1 MKKTLYLKL
10 LLGYLLFGI
19 LGFILVS
26 TVTAQAQLRYLE
38 KQAASDL
45 YREATFVANN
55 YAMEYYKDTTTLDD
69 LQNQLKALDTY
80 LSAQIWIIDK
90 NGEIL
95 VNSRKPVD
103 MENPE
108 IIDHFNAT
116 DFGSN
121 YYQIGQFYNYFQQD
135 YLSVFSPI
143 TINYKVKGYI
153 VIHKPLTEISS
164 LNNRLLNLSYLT
176 LGLLCACA
184 LLLIFLLVIFVIRP
198 IHKIAASA
206 ANYADGDFSKK
217 IDVHTNDEIGYLAG
231 SIEYMANEMNT
242 LEEDQRK
249 FVSNV
254 SHDFRSPLTS
264 IKGYVEAMLD
274 GTIPAEMQDKY
285 LNIILF
291 ETERLNK
298 LTNSILELNKYG
310 SHSKTILD
318 TSNFDINH
326 VIKMTVLTFE
336 GRCKEKHLSFELI
349 LTGQTLFVR
358 ADMSKIEQVIYNL
371 IDNAIKF
378 SHNDSSITIETTE
391 KNGKVFVS
399 VKDTGIGIPKDSL
412 NKIWERFY
420 KTDLSRGK
428 DKKGTGL
435 GLAIV
440 KEIIQAHGE
449 NINVISTE
457 GVGTEFIFTLPL
469 AKSPINEAASHTG

>member
-1 MKKTLYLKL
+1 MKQHLYTKL
-10 LLGYLLFGI
+10 LILYFMLGGICFLLLSSGGSYLVEKRLERSTGESLYRTASQLVSKNELRQAVKSPKNESLTLALSSAAAFQNADFWVMDTDGNILINTNQQSSDSGDITVRNFRPEDYEDTCYSSGTFYGTLKTTQLSTVVPIKDTDLVTGYLVIHYPMKNLYESRSNIVEVMILIFIVIYALFFSFLLIYFYRVHKPLKEI
-19 LGFILVS
+19 LKG
-26 TVTAQAQLRYLE
+26 ALE
-38 KQAASDL
+38 FANGNLTYTIPVDSDD
-45 YREATFVANN
+45 E
-55 YAMEYYKDTTTLDD
+55 MG
-69 LQNQLKALDTY
+69 Y
-80 LSAQIWIIDK
+80 LSHSLNYMADKLNK
-90 NGEIL
+90 NGE
-95 VNSRKPVD
+95 
-103 MENPE
+103 
-108 IIDHFNAT
+108 
-116 DFGSN
+116 
-121 YYQIGQFYNYFQQD
+121 YQRQF
-135 YLSVFSPI
+135 I
-143 TINYKVKGYI
+143 
-153 VIHKPLTEISS
+153 
-164 LNNRLLNLSYLT
+164 
-176 LGLLCACA
+176 
-184 LLLIFLLVIFVIRP
+184 
-198 IHKIAASA
+198 
-206 ANYADGDFSKK
+206 
-217 IDVHTNDEIGYLAG
+217 
-231 SIEYMANEMNT
+231 
-242 LEEDQRK
+242 
-249 FVSNV
+249 SNV

-274 GTIPAEMQDKY
+274 GTIPPELQDKY

-310 SHSKTILD
+310 SHGRTILD
-318 TSNFDINH
+318 TGNFDINH
-326 VIKMTVLTFE
+326 VIKMTAMTFE

-358 ADMSKIEQVIYNL
+358 ADMSKIEQVVYNL

-378 SHNDSSITIETTE
+378 SHNDSTITIETTE

-469 AKSPINEAASHTG
+469 AKEKSAGSEN